1 MPSSAQWKA
10 QKFSFVSRRHVGL
23 PPGRQ
28 SEILHVPAAREHV
41 LQTLNFNQKEAENL
55 FSKHCL
61 SVCHAVM
68 MQILFADIFQA
79 GLAANFI
86 SRVVVFFPSR
96 ARKEITES
104 LIRISRRVLFAFLGN

>member
-1 MPSSAQWKA
+1 MPSSAQWEA
-10 QKFSFVSRRHVGL
+10 QKFSFVSRRHFGL

-41 LQTLNFNQKEAENL
+41 LQILNFNQKEAEKL

-104 LIRISRRVLFAFLGN
+104 LIRISRRVLFCFSG

>member
-1 MPSSAQWKA
+1 MPSSAQWEA
-10 QKFSFVSRRHVGL
+10 QKFSSVSRRHVGL

-41 LQTLNFNQKEAENL
+41 LQTLNFNQKEAEKL

-68 MQILFADIFQA
+68 MQILFADIFR
-79 GLAANFI
+79 LD
-86 SRVVVFFPSR
+86 
-96 ARKEITES
+96 
-104 LIRISRRVLFAFLGN
+104 

>member
-1 MPSSAQWKA
+1 MPSSAQWEA
-10 QKFSFVSRRHVGL
+10 QKFSFVFRRHVGL

-41 LQTLNFNQKEAENL
+41 LQTLNFNQKEAEKL

-86 SRVVVFFPSR
+86 SRVVVFFPVKQGKR
-96 ARKEITES
+96 
-104 LIRISRRVLFAFLGN
+104 

>member
-1 MPSSAQWKA
+1 MPSSAQWEA
-10 QKFSFVSRRHVGL
+10 QKFSFVSCRHVGL

-41 LQTLNFNQKEAENL
+41 LQTLNFNQKEAEKL

-86 SRVVVFFPSR
+86 SRVVVFFFQSS
-96 ARKEITES
+96 KE
-104 LIRISRRVLFAFLGN
+104 RDNGVFN

>member
-1 MPSSAQWKA
+1 MPSSAQWEA

-41 LQTLNFNQKEAENL
+41 LQTLNFNQKEAEKL

-86 SRVVVFFPSR
+86 SRVVVFFPSQ